1 MRSPRFL
8 FLLCSTS
15 LLPFLLCGC
24 GSTAS
29 TGNPQNPSGGS
40 GGSGDPGT
48 AGTSTTAA
56 YIYVANQ
63 TGTGT
68 SPSQIVAYSADAN
81 GQLTPVPG
89 SPFNQDV
96 GFVEV
101 NSSLLVASA
110 NTQPDI
116 DTYKIG
122 SDGAITLATQFD
134 YSKQTGYK
142 AGECGGVSDLY
153 FDRSGQSVYATVN
166 NYQCAD
172 NNAIASFAVDP
183 SAASLNYLGIE
194 NIGYDSSP
202 QIAFLGN
209 NAFAYSAL
217 NDTCMYGGIDSFARG
232 SNGLLTSFATNATP
246 QQGPPA
252 PPGAAS
258 AGVKLASYA
267 AGLTATDNANH
278 IAMEEDPCFQQN
290 GTVATQV
297 QLAVWTADATGAVTT
312 TDTSATMPGTK
323 VSTPMDMKISPSGT
337 LLAVGGIG
345 GLQVFHFNGASSITA
360 DTDVLTTDSVARV
373 AWDSHNH
380 LYAITSSGVGIE
392 PRASFTCLLCSDT
405 GSPQPAPGSP
415 YTLANPWDLAV
426 QSK

>member
-1 MRSPRFL
+1 M
-8 FLLCSTS
+8 
-15 LLPFLLCGC
+15 
-24 GSTAS
+24 
-29 TGNPQNPSGGS
+29 
-40 GGSGDPGT
+40 
-48 AGTSTTAA
+48 
-56 YIYVANQ
+56 
-63 TGTGT
+63 
-68 SPSQIVAYSADAN
+68 
-81 GQLTPVPG
+81 
-89 SPFNQDV
+89 
-96 GFVEV
+96 EV

-312 TDTSATMPGTK
+312 TDTSATMPGNKIT
-323 VSTPMDMKISPSGT
+323 TPMDMKISPDGT

-345 GLQVFHFNGASSITA
+345 GLQIFHFNGANSITA
-360 DTDVLTTDSVARV
+360 DTDVLTTDPHPAV
-373 AWDSHNH
+373 AWDNQNH
-380 LYAITSSGVGIE
+380 LYAITLAGASPGIN
-392 PRASFTCLLCSDT
+392 PGKLYVFTVLRYAQ
-405 GSPQPAPGSP
+405 GSTAPQQAPGSP
-415 YTLANPWDLAV
+415 YTLAMSVGSCRSVKINYLTASADRPNQDGPPSDSVHLLVLPLTPSLPCTLFSCPSFSTARLIPKN
-426 QSK
+426 SKPNSPSASSASIFRNRPSSPPSSSATIPPPPPTSK